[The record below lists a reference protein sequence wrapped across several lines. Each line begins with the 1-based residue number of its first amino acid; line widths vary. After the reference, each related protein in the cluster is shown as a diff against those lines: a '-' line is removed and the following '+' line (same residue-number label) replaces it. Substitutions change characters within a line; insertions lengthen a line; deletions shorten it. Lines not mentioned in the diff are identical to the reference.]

1 MCILLQHLYIIV
13 ACVHYLYITAAFVY
27 YCNIRT
33 LLQHLYIIAA
43 YNDWFCC
50 LDRSSMHF
58 SFPISCANCALIGP
72 ISDGLVQQAVN
83 GLVQQAINVL
93 VQQAINGFGA
103 VDKKWVGGI
112 DD

>member
-1 MCILLQHLYIIV
+1 
-13 ACVHYLYITAAFVY
+13 
-27 YCNIRT
+27 
-33 LLQHLYIIAA
+33 
-43 YNDWFCC
+43 
-50 LDRSSMHF
+50 MHF